1 MNDLCLTGERG
12 KPVDAPADEEAEA
25 PRTCELER
33 ESEDVPGR
41 VGGAEN
47 DWGLGS

>member
-1 MNDLCLTGERG
+1 MD
-12 KPVDAPADEEAEA
+12 VDVDVEAAADV

-33 ESEDVPGR
+33 ETEGVPGR